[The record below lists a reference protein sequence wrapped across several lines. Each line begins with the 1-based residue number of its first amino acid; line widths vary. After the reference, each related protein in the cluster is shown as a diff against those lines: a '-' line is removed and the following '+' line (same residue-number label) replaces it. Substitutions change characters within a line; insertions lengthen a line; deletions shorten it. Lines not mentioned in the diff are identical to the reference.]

1 MSHYLQ
7 INGQRLI
14 DSLYALGEHGALPG
28 GGVCRLAATAEDKAG
43 RDFVVARMKAL
54 GLSVSIDAIGNVT
67 GVYHGEETLP
77 MGSHIDTVAT
87 GGLYDGNYGVMA
99 GLEVI
104 ATLQDAGIRTR
115 RPLAVTFF
123 TNEEGVR
130 FQPDMMGSVV
140 FAGEYPLAQALATW
154 AVCIAVPMVRWV
166 RHPTLK
172 VTGAL
177 AAKDLDGI
185 TLDEAL
191 RNIGYKG
198 ERQPGDMAVD
208 SYVELHI
215 EQGPILD
222 KEQIDIGVVTGVQ
235 GISWQEFTLRGV
247 SNHAGTTPMSMRRD
261 AGLAAAK
268 IAVFAR
274 ELALSLSGNQV
285 ATVGHFSVK
294 PNLINV
300 IPNHV
305 VMSVDLRNTDNAI
318 LCLAEQQLA
327 EFVAKTSQEEGV
339 EITSRSLVRFNPVIF
354 ADEIVNAVEAE
365 AERQALSYRRLPS
378 GAGHDAQFM
387 ASVCP
392 AGMIFVPCVDGISH
406 NVKEHSAA
414 KDLIAGANVLL
425 QVVLQRAQRMD

>member
-1 MSHYLQ
+1 MHHYLQ

-14 DSLYALGEHGALPG
+14 DSLFALGKFGALEG

-54 GLSVSIDAIGNVT
+54 GLDISVDAIGNVT
-67 GVYHGEETLP
+67 GVYAGEEALP
-77 MGSHIDTVAT
+77 MVMMGSHIDTVGT

-104 ATLQDAGIRTR
+104 ATLQEAGLRAR

-140 FAGEYPLAQALATW
+140 FAGEYPLEA
-154 AVCIAVPMVRWV
+154 
-166 RHPTLK
+166 
-172 VTGAL
+172 AL
-177 AAKDLDGI
+177 AAKDREGI

-191 RNIGYKG
+191 RAIGYRG
-198 ERQPGDMAVD
+198 ERRPGDMSVD

-222 KEQIDIGVVTGVQ
+222 KEGTDIGVVTGVQ
-235 GISWQEFTLRGV
+235 GISWQELTLTGV
-247 SNHAGTTPMSMRRD
+247 SNHAGTTPMSMRHD

-274 ELALSLSGNQV
+274 ELALNLGGDQV
-285 ATVGHFSVK
+285 ATVGHISVK

-300 IPNHV
+300 IPNQV
-305 VMSVDLRNTDNAI
+305 VMSVDLRNTDNAV
-318 LCLAEQQLA
+318 LKLAEQQLA
-327 EFVAKTSQEEGV
+327 DFIATTAQDEGV
-339 EITSRSLVRFNPVIF
+339 KITSRSLVRFNPVIF
-354 ADEIVNAVEAE
+354 ADDIVNAVEDE
-365 AERQALSYRRLPS
+365 AKRQGLSARRLPS

-406 NVKEHSAA
+406 NVNEHSDP

-425 QVVLQRAQRMD
+425 QVVLQRAQRPA

>member
-1 MSHYLQ
+1 MHHYLQ

-14 DSLYALGEHGALPG
+14 DSLFALGEFGALEG

-54 GLSVSIDAIGNVT
+54 GLDISVDAIGNVT
-67 GVYHGEETLP
+67 GVYAGEEALP
-77 MGSHIDTVAT
+77 MVMMGSHIDTVGT

-104 ATLQDAGIRTR
+104 ATLQEAGLRAR

-140 FAGEYPLAQALATW
+140 FAGEYPLEA
-154 AVCIAVPMVRWV
+154 
-166 RHPTLK
+166 
-172 VTGAL
+172 AL
-177 AAKDLDGI
+177 AAKDREGI

-191 RNIGYKG
+191 RAIGYRG
-198 ERQPGDMAVD
+198 ERRPGDMSVD

-222 KEQIDIGVVTGVQ
+222 KEGTNIGVVTGVQ
-235 GISWQEFTLRGV
+235 GISWQELTLTGV
-247 SNHAGTTPMSMRRD
+247 SNHAGTTPMSMRHD

-274 ELALSLSGNQV
+274 ELALNLGGDQV
-285 ATVGHFSVK
+285 ATVGHISVK

-300 IPNHV
+300 IPNQV

-318 LCLAEQQLA
+318 LKLAEQQLA
-327 EFVAKTSQEEGV
+327 DFIATTAQDEGV
-339 EITSRSLVRFNPVIF
+339 KITSRSLVRFNPVIF
-354 ADEIVNAVEAE
+354 ADDIVNAVEDE
-365 AERQALSYRRLPS
+365 AKRQGLSARRLPS

-406 NVKEHSAA
+406 NVNEHSDP

-425 QVVLQRAQRMD
+425 QVVLQRAQRPA

>member
-1 MSHYLQ
+1 MHHYLQ

-14 DSLYALGEHGALPG
+14 DSLFALGECGALEG

-54 GLSVSIDAIGNVT
+54 GLDISVDAIGNVT
-67 GVYHGEETLP
+67 GVYAGEEALP
-77 MGSHIDTVAT
+77 MVMMGSHIDTVGT

-104 ATLQDAGIRTR
+104 ATLQEAGLRAR

-140 FAGEYPLAQALATW
+140 FAGEYPLEA
-154 AVCIAVPMVRWV
+154 
-166 RHPTLK
+166 
-172 VTGAL
+172 AL
-177 AAKDLDGI
+177 AAKDREGI

-191 RNIGYKG
+191 RAIGYRG
-198 ERQPGDMAVD
+198 ERRPGDMSVD

-222 KEQIDIGVVTGVQ
+222 KEGTDIGVVTGVQ
-235 GISWQEFTLRGV
+235 GISWQELTLTGV
-247 SNHAGTTPMSMRRD
+247 SNHAGTTPMSMRHD

-268 IAVFAR
+268 IAVFTR
-274 ELALSLSGNQV
+274 ELALNLGGDQV
-285 ATVGHFSVK
+285 ATVGHISVK

-300 IPNHV
+300 IPNQV

-318 LCLAEQQLA
+318 LKLAEQQLA
-327 EFVAKTSQEEGV
+327 DFIATTAQDEGV
-339 EITSRSLVRFNPVIF
+339 KITSRSLVRFNPVIF
-354 ADEIVNAVEAE
+354 ADDIVNAVEDE
-365 AERQALSYRRLPS
+365 AKRQGLSARRLPS

-406 NVKEHSAA
+406 NVNEHSDP

-425 QVVLQRAQRMD
+425 QVVLQRAQRPA

>member
-1 MSHYLQ
+1 MHHYLQ

-14 DSLYALGEHGALPG
+14 DSLFALGEFGALEG

-54 GLSVSIDAIGNVT
+54 GLDISVDAIGNVT
-67 GVYHGEETLP
+67 GVYAGEEALP
-77 MGSHIDTVAT
+77 MVMMGSHIDTVGT

-104 ATLQDAGIRTR
+104 ATLQEAGLRAR

-140 FAGEYPLAQALATW
+140 FAGEYPLEA
-154 AVCIAVPMVRWV
+154 
-166 RHPTLK
+166 
-172 VTGAL
+172 AL
-177 AAKDLDGI
+177 AAKDREGI

-191 RNIGYKG
+191 RAIGYRG
-198 ERQPGDMAVD
+198 ERRPGDMSVD

-222 KEQIDIGVVTGVQ
+222 KEGTDIGVVTGVQ
-235 GISWQEFTLRGV
+235 GISWQELTLTGV
-247 SNHAGTTPMSMRRD
+247 SNHAGTTPMSMRHD

-274 ELALSLSGNQV
+274 ELALNLGGDQV
-285 ATVGHFSVK
+285 ATVGHISVK

-300 IPNHV
+300 IPNQV
-305 VMSVDLRNTDNAI
+305 VMSVDLRNTDNAV
-318 LCLAEQQLA
+318 LKLAEQQLA
-327 EFVAKTSQEEGV
+327 DFIATTAQDEGV
-339 EITSRSLVRFNPVIF
+339 KITSRSLVRFNPVIF
-354 ADEIVNAVEAE
+354 ADDIVNAVEDE
-365 AERQALSYRRLPS
+365 AKRQGLSARRLPS

-406 NVKEHSAA
+406 NVNEHRDP

-425 QVVLQRAQRMD
+425 QVVLQRAQRPA

>member
-1 MSHYLQ
+1 MSHLLR
-7 INGQRLI
+7 INGQRLV
-14 DSLYALGEHGALPG
+14 DSLFELGRCGALEG

-54 GLSVSIDAIGNVT
+54 GLAIRIDAIGNVT
-67 GVYHGEETLP
+67 GIYAGEQDLP
-77 MGSHIDTVAT
+77 MVMMGSHIDTVAT

-104 ATLQDAGIRTR
+104 ATLQESGIRPL
-115 RPLAVTFF
+115 RPIAVTFF

-140 FAGEYPLAQALATW
+140 FAGNYPLEA
-154 AVCIAVPMVRWV
+154 
-166 RHPTLK
+166 
-172 VTGAL
+172 AL
-177 AAKDLDGI
+177 AAKDRDGI

-191 RNIGYKG
+191 STIGYKG
-198 ERQPGDMAVD
+198 KHKPGDMAVD

-222 KEQIDIGVVTGVQ
+222 REGTDIGVVTGVQ
-235 GISWQEFTLRGV
+235 GISWREFTLTGV
-247 SNHAGTTPMSMRRD
+247 SNHAGTTPMAMRHD
-261 AGLAAAK
+261 AGLVAAK

-274 ELALSLSGNQV
+274 DLAKEIGGHQV
-285 ATVGHFSVK
+285 STVGHMTFK

-305 VMSVDLRNTDNAI
+305 VMTVDLRNTDNAELI
-318 LCLAEQQLA
+318 RAEKRLK
-327 EFVAKTSQEEGV
+327 EYVEKTAQEERV
-339 EITSRSLVRFNPVIF
+339 TVSSRSLVRFNPVIF
-354 ADEIVNAVEAE
+354 AEDIVTAIQEEAE
-365 AERQALSYRRLPS
+365 SQGFSHRCLPS

-392 AGMIFVPCVDGISH
+392 AGMIFVPCVGGVSH
-406 NVKEHSAA
+406 NIHEHTKPA
-414 KDLIAGANVLL
+414 DLIAGGNVLL
-425 QVVLQRAQRMD
+425 QVILERAQRAA

>member
-1 MSHYLQ
+1 MHHYLQ

-14 DSLYALGEHGALPG
+14 DSLFALGEFGALEG

-54 GLSVSIDAIGNVT
+54 GLDISVDAIGNVT
-67 GVYHGEETLP
+67 GVYAGEEALP
-77 MGSHIDTVAT
+77 MVMMGSHIDTVGT

-104 ATLQDAGIRTR
+104 ATLQEAGLRAR

-140 FAGEYPLAQALATW
+140 FAGEYPLEA
-154 AVCIAVPMVRWV
+154 
-166 RHPTLK
+166 
-172 VTGAL
+172 AL
-177 AAKDLDGI
+177 AAKDREGI

-191 RNIGYKG
+191 RAIGYRG
-198 ERQPGDMAVD
+198 ERRPGDMSVD

-222 KEQIDIGVVTGVQ
+222 KEGTDIGVVTGVQ
-235 GISWQEFTLRGV
+235 GISWQELTLTGV
-247 SNHAGTTPMSMRRD
+247 SNHAGTTPMSMRHD

-268 IAVFAR
+268 IAVFVR
-274 ELALSLSGNQV
+274 ELALNLGGDQV
-285 ATVGHFSVK
+285 ATVGHISVK

-300 IPNHV
+300 IPNQV
-305 VMSVDLRNTDNAI
+305 VMSVDLRNTDNAV
-318 LCLAEQQLA
+318 LKLAEQQLA
-327 EFVAKTSQEEGV
+327 DFIATTAHDEGV
-339 EITSRSLVRFNPVIF
+339 KITSRSLVRFNPVIF
-354 ADEIVNAVEAE
+354 ADDIVNAVEDE
-365 AERQALSYRRLPS
+365 AKRQGLSARRLPS

-406 NVKEHSAA
+406 NVNEHSDP

-425 QVVLQRAQRMD
+425 QVVLQRAQRPA

>member
-1 MSHYLQ
+1 MHHYLQ

-14 DSLYALGEHGALPG
+14 DSLFALGEFGALEG

-54 GLSVSIDAIGNVT
+54 RLDISVDAIGNVT
-67 GVYHGEETLP
+67 GVYAGEEALP
-77 MGSHIDTVAT
+77 MVMMGSHIDTVGT

-104 ATLQDAGIRTR
+104 ATLQEAGLRAR

-140 FAGEYPLAQALATW
+140 FAGEYPLEA
-154 AVCIAVPMVRWV
+154 
-166 RHPTLK
+166 
-172 VTGAL
+172 AL
-177 AAKDLDGI
+177 AAKDREGI

-191 RNIGYKG
+191 RAIGYRG
-198 ERQPGDMAVD
+198 ERRPGDMSVD

-222 KEQIDIGVVTGVQ
+222 KEGTDIGVVTGVQ
-235 GISWQEFTLRGV
+235 GISWQELTLTGV
-247 SNHAGTTPMSMRRD
+247 SNHAGTTPMSMRHD

-268 IAVFAR
+268 IAVFTR
-274 ELALSLSGNQV
+274 ELALNLGGDQV
-285 ATVGHFSVK
+285 ATVGHISVK

-300 IPNHV
+300 IPNQV
-305 VMSVDLRNTDNAI
+305 VMSVDLRNTDNAV
-318 LCLAEQQLA
+318 LKLAEQQLA
-327 EFVAKTSQEEGV
+327 DFIATTAQDEGV
-339 EITSRSLVRFNPVIF
+339 KITSRSLVRFNPVIF
-354 ADEIVNAVEAE
+354 ADDIVHAVEDE
-365 AERQALSYRRLPS
+365 AKRQGLSARRLPS

-406 NVKEHSAA
+406 NVNEHSDP

-425 QVVLQRAQRMD
+425 QVVLQRAQRPA

>member
-1 MSHYLQ
+1 MRHYLQ

-14 DSLYALGEHGALPG
+14 DSLFALGECGALEG

-54 GLSVSIDAIGNVT
+54 GLDISIDEIGNVT
-67 GVYHGEETLP
+67 GVYAGEEALP
-77 MGSHIDTVAT
+77 MVMMGSHIDTVGT

-104 ATLQDAGIRTR
+104 ATLQEAGIRPR

-140 FAGEYPLAQALATW
+140 FAGEYPLET
-154 AVCIAVPMVRWV
+154 
-166 RHPTLK
+166 
-172 VTGAL
+172 AL
-177 AAKDLDGI
+177 AAKDRDGI

-191 RNIGYKG
+191 QAIGYKG
-198 ERQPGDMAVD
+198 ERRPGDMSVD

-222 KEQIDIGVVTGVQ
+222 KEGTDIGVVTGVQ
-235 GISWQEFTLRGV
+235 GISWQELTLTGV
-247 SNHAGTTPMSMRRD
+247 SNHAGTTPMSMRHD
-261 AGLAAAK
+261 AGLAAAR

-274 ELALSLSGNQV
+274 ELAMTLGGDQV
-285 ATVGHFSVK
+285 ATVGHISVK

-300 IPNHV
+300 IPNQV
-305 VMSVDLRNTDNAI
+305 VMSVDLRNTNNAI
-318 LCLAEQQLA
+318 LKLAEQRLA
-327 EFVAKTSQEEGV
+327 DFIATTAQDEGV
-339 EITSRSLVRFNPVIF
+339 EITSRSLVRFDPVIF
-354 ADEIVNAVEAE
+354 ADDIVNAVEDE
-365 AERQALSYRRLPS
+365 AQRQGLSFRRLPS

-387 ASVCP
+387 ASLCP
-392 AGMIFVPCVDGISH
+392 SGMIFVPCVDGISH
-406 NVKEHSAA
+406 NINEHSDP

-425 QVVLQRAQRMD
+425 QVVLQRAQRPA

>member
-1 MSHYLQ
+1 MHHYLQ

-14 DSLYALGEHGALPG
+14 DSLFALGEFGALEG

-54 GLSVSIDAIGNVT
+54 GLDISVDAIGNVT
-67 GVYHGEETLP
+67 GVYAGEEALP
-77 MGSHIDTVAT
+77 MVMMGSHIDTVGT

-104 ATLQDAGIRTR
+104 ATLQEAGLRAR

-140 FAGEYPLAQALATW
+140 FAGEYPLEA
-154 AVCIAVPMVRWV
+154 
-166 RHPTLK
+166 
-172 VTGAL
+172 AL
-177 AAKDLDGI
+177 AAKDREGI

-191 RNIGYKG
+191 RAIGYRG
-198 ERQPGDMAVD
+198 ERRPGDMSVD

-222 KEQIDIGVVTGVQ
+222 REGTDIGVVTGVQ
-235 GISWQEFTLRGV
+235 GISWQEITLTGV
-247 SNHAGTTPMSMRRD
+247 SNHAGTTPMSMRHD

-274 ELALSLSGNQV
+274 ELALNLGGDQV
-285 ATVGHFSVK
+285 ATVGHISVK

-300 IPNHV
+300 IPNQV

-318 LCLAEQQLA
+318 LKLAEQQLA
-327 EFVAKTSQEEGV
+327 DFIATTAQDEGV
-339 EITSRSLVRFNPVIF
+339 KITSRSLVRFNPVIF
-354 ADEIVNAVEAE
+354 ADDIVNAVEDE
-365 AERQALSYRRLPS
+365 AKRQGLSARRLPS

-406 NVKEHSAA
+406 NVNEHSDP

-425 QVVLQRAQRMD
+425 QVVLQRAQRPA

>member
-1 MSHYLQ
+1 
-7 INGQRLI
+7 
-14 DSLYALGEHGALPG
+14 
-28 GGVCRLAATAEDKAG
+28 
-43 RDFVVARMKAL
+43 
-54 GLSVSIDAIGNVT
+54 
-67 GVYHGEETLP
+67 
-77 MGSHIDTVAT
+77 
-87 GGLYDGNYGVMA
+87 MA

-140 FAGEYPLAQALATW
+140 FAGEYPLAQ
-154 AVCIAVPMVRWV
+154 
-166 RHPTLK
+166 
-172 VTGAL
+172 AL

-235 GISWQEFTLRGV
+235 GISWQAFTLRGV

-274 ELALSLSGNQV
+274 ELALSLGGNQV

>member
-14 DSLYALGEHGALPG
+14 DSLFALGECGALEG

-54 GLSVSIDAIGNVT
+54 GLAIYIDAIGNVT
-67 GVYHGEETLP
+67 GVYAGEEALP
-77 MGSHIDTVAT
+77 MVMMGSHIDTVGT

-104 ATLQDAGIRTR
+104 ATLLEAGIRPR

-140 FAGEYPLAQALATW
+140 FAGEHPLDA
-154 AVCIAVPMVRWV
+154 
-166 RHPTLK
+166 
-172 VTGAL
+172 AL
-177 AAKDLDGI
+177 AAKDLDGV

-191 RNIGYKG
+191 CEIGYKG
-198 ERQPGDMAVD
+198 ACRPGDLSVD

-222 KEQIDIGVVTGVQ
+222 KERIDIGVVTGVQ
-235 GISWQEFTLRGV
+235 GISWQEFTLTGV
-247 SNHAGTTPMSMRRD
+247 SNHAGTTPMNMRHD

-268 IAVFAR
+268 IAVYAR
-274 ELALSLSGNQV
+274 ELALTLGGDQV
-285 ATVGHFSVK
+285 STVGHMVFK

-305 VMSVDLRNTDNAI
+305 VMTVDLRNTDNET
-318 LCLAEQQLA
+318 LKLAEQRLA
-327 EFVAKTSQEEGV
+327 EFVARTAQEEGV

-354 ADEIVNAVEAE
+354 ADEIVNAVEDE
-365 AERQALSYRRLPS
+365 AKRQALSCRRLPS

-406 NVKEHSAA
+406 NVKEHSEA

-425 QVVLQRAQRMD
+425 QVVLQRAQRAE

>member
-1 MSHYLQ
+1 MHHYLQ

-14 DSLYALGEHGALPG
+14 DSLFALGKFGALEG

-54 GLSVSIDAIGNVT
+54 GLDISVDTIGNVT
-67 GVYHGEETLP
+67 GVYAGEEALP
-77 MGSHIDTVAT
+77 MVMMGSHIDTVGT

-104 ATLQDAGIRTR
+104 ATLQEAGLRAR

-140 FAGEYPLAQALATW
+140 FAGEYPLEA
-154 AVCIAVPMVRWV
+154 
-166 RHPTLK
+166 
-172 VTGAL
+172 AL
-177 AAKDLDGI
+177 AAKDREGI

-191 RNIGYKG
+191 RAIGYRG
-198 ERQPGDMAVD
+198 ERRPGDMSVD

-222 KEQIDIGVVTGVQ
+222 KEGTDIGVVTGVQ
-235 GISWQEFTLRGV
+235 GISWQELTLTGV
-247 SNHAGTTPMSMRRD
+247 SNHAGTTPMSMRHD

-268 IAVFAR
+268 IAVFTR
-274 ELALSLSGNQV
+274 ELALNLGGDQV
-285 ATVGHFSVK
+285 ATVGHISVK

-300 IPNHV
+300 IPNQV

-318 LCLAEQQLA
+318 LKLAEQQLA
-327 EFVAKTSQEEGV
+327 DFIATTAQDEGV
-339 EITSRSLVRFNPVIF
+339 KITSRSLVRFNPVIF
-354 ADEIVNAVEAE
+354 ADDIVNAVEDE
-365 AERQALSYRRLPS
+365 AKRQGLSARRLPS

-406 NVKEHSAA
+406 NVNEHSDP

-425 QVVLQRAQRMD
+425 QVVLQRAQRPA

>member
-1 MSHYLQ
+1 MHHYLQ

-14 DSLYALGEHGALPG
+14 DSLFALGEFGALEG

-54 GLSVSIDAIGNVT
+54 GLDISVDAIGNVT
-67 GVYHGEETLP
+67 GVYAGEEALP
-77 MGSHIDTVAT
+77 MVMMGSHIDTVGT

-104 ATLQDAGIRTR
+104 ATLQEAGLRAR

-140 FAGEYPLAQALATW
+140 FAGEYPLEA
-154 AVCIAVPMVRWV
+154 
-166 RHPTLK
+166 
-172 VTGAL
+172 AL
-177 AAKDLDGI
+177 AAKDREGI

-191 RNIGYKG
+191 RAIGYRG
-198 ERQPGDMAVD
+198 ERRPGDMSVD

-222 KEQIDIGVVTGVQ
+222 KEGTDIGVVTGVQ
-235 GISWQEFTLRGV
+235 GISWQELTLTGV
-247 SNHAGTTPMSMRRD
+247 SNHAGTTPMSMRHD

-274 ELALSLSGNQV
+274 ELALNLGGDQV
-285 ATVGHFSVK
+285 ATVGHISVK

-300 IPNHV
+300 IPNQV

-318 LCLAEQQLA
+318 LKLAEQQLA
-327 EFVAKTSQEEGV
+327 DFIATTAQDEGV
-339 EITSRSLVRFNPVIF
+339 KITSRSLVRFNPVIF
-354 ADEIVNAVEAE
+354 ADDIVNAVEDE
-365 AERQALSYRRLPS
+365 AKRQGLSARRLPS

-406 NVKEHSAA
+406 NVNEHSDP

-425 QVVLQRAQRMD
+425 QVVLQRAQRPA

>member
-1 MSHYLQ
+1 MHHYLQ

-14 DSLYALGEHGALPG
+14 DSLFALGEFGALEG

-54 GLSVSIDAIGNVT
+54 GLDISVDAIGNVT
-67 GVYHGEETLP
+67 GVYAGEEALP
-77 MGSHIDTVAT
+77 MVMMGSHIDTVGT

-104 ATLQDAGIRTR
+104 ATLQEAGLRAR

-140 FAGEYPLAQALATW
+140 FAGEYPLEA
-154 AVCIAVPMVRWV
+154 
-166 RHPTLK
+166 
-172 VTGAL
+172 AL
-177 AAKDLDGI
+177 AAKDREGI

-191 RNIGYKG
+191 RAIGYRG
-198 ERQPGDMAVD
+198 ERRPGDMSVD

-222 KEQIDIGVVTGVQ
+222 REGTDIGVVTGVQ
-235 GISWQEFTLRGV
+235 GISWQELTLTGV
-247 SNHAGTTPMSMRRD
+247 SNHAGTTPMSMRHD

-274 ELALSLSGNQV
+274 ELALNLGGDQV
-285 ATVGHFSVK
+285 ATVGHISVK

-300 IPNHV
+300 IPNQV

-318 LCLAEQQLA
+318 LKLAEQQLA
-327 EFVAKTSQEEGV
+327 DFIATTAQDEGV
-339 EITSRSLVRFNPVIF
+339 KITSRSLVRFNPVIF
-354 ADEIVNAVEAE
+354 ADDIVNAVEDE
-365 AERQALSYRRLPS
+365 AKRQGLSARRLPS

-406 NVKEHSAA
+406 NVNEHSDP

-425 QVVLQRAQRMD
+425 QVVLQRAQRPA

>member
-1 MSHYLQ
+1 MHHYLQ

-14 DSLYALGEHGALPG
+14 DSLFALGECGALEG

-54 GLSVSIDAIGNVT
+54 GLDISVDAIGNVT
-67 GVYHGEETLP
+67 GVYAGEEALP
-77 MGSHIDTVAT
+77 MVMMGSHIDTVGT

-104 ATLQDAGIRTR
+104 ATLQEAGLRAR

-140 FAGEYPLAQALATW
+140 FAGEYPLEA
-154 AVCIAVPMVRWV
+154 
-166 RHPTLK
+166 
-172 VTGAL
+172 AL
-177 AAKDLDGI
+177 AAKDREGI

-191 RNIGYKG
+191 RAIGYKG
-198 ERQPGDMAVD
+198 ERRPGDMSVD

-222 KEQIDIGVVTGVQ
+222 KEGTDIGVVTGVQ
-235 GISWQEFTLRGV
+235 GISWQELTLTGV
-247 SNHAGTTPMSMRRD
+247 SNHAGTTPMSMRHD

-274 ELALSLSGNQV
+274 ELALNLGGDQV
-285 ATVGHFSVK
+285 ATVGHISVK

-300 IPNHV
+300 IPNQV
-305 VMSVDLRNTDNAI
+305 VMSVDLRNTDNAV
-318 LCLAEQQLA
+318 LKLAEQQLA
-327 EFVAKTSQEEGV
+327 DFIATTAQDEGV
-339 EITSRSLVRFNPVIF
+339 KITSRSLVRFNPVIF
-354 ADEIVNAVEAE
+354 ADDIVNAVEDE
-365 AERQALSYRRLPS
+365 AKRQGLSARRLPS

-406 NVKEHSAA
+406 NVNEHSDP

-425 QVVLQRAQRMD
+425 QVVLQRAQRPA

>member
-14 DSLYALGEHGALPG
+14 DSLFALGECGALEG

-54 GLSVSIDAIGNVT
+54 GLAIYIDAIGNVT
-67 GVYHGEETLP
+67 GVYAGEEALP
-77 MGSHIDTVAT
+77 MVMMGSHIDTVGT

-104 ATLQDAGIRTR
+104 ATLLEAGIRPR

-140 FAGEYPLAQALATW
+140 FAGEYPLDA
-154 AVCIAVPMVRWV
+154 
-166 RHPTLK
+166 
-172 VTGAL
+172 AL
-177 AAKDLDGI
+177 AAKDLDGV

-191 RNIGYKG
+191 CEIGYKG
-198 ERQPGDMAVD
+198 ACRPGDLSVD

-222 KEQIDIGVVTGVQ
+222 KERIDIGVVTGVQ
-235 GISWQEFTLRGV
+235 GISWQEFTLTGV
-247 SNHAGTTPMSMRRD
+247 SNHAGTTPMNMRHD

-268 IAVFAR
+268 IAVYAR
-274 ELALSLSGNQV
+274 ELALTLGGDQV
-285 ATVGHFSVK
+285 STVGHMVFK

-305 VMSVDLRNTDNAI
+305 VVTVDLRNTDNET
-318 LCLAEQQLA
+318 LKLAEQQLA
-327 EFVAKTSQEEGV
+327 EFVARTAQEEGV

-354 ADEIVNAVEAE
+354 ADEIVNAVEDE
-365 AERQALSYRRLPS
+365 AKRQALSCRRLPS

-406 NVKEHSAA
+406 NVKEHSEA

-425 QVVLQRAQRMD
+425 QVVLQRAQRAE

>member
-14 DSLYALGEHGALPG
+14 DSLFALGECGALEG

-54 GLSVSIDAIGNVT
+54 GLAIYIDAIGNVT
-67 GVYHGEETLP
+67 GVYAGEEALP
-77 MGSHIDTVAT
+77 MVMMGSHIDTVGT

-104 ATLQDAGIRTR
+104 ATLLEAGIRPR

-140 FAGEYPLAQALATW
+140 FAGEYPLDA
-154 AVCIAVPMVRWV
+154 
-166 RHPTLK
+166 
-172 VTGAL
+172 AL
-177 AAKDLDGI
+177 AAKDLDGV

-191 RNIGYKG
+191 CEIGYKG
-198 ERQPGDMAVD
+198 ACRPGDLSVD

-222 KEQIDIGVVTGVQ
+222 KERIDIGVVTGVQ
-235 GISWQEFTLRGV
+235 GISWQEFTLTGV
-247 SNHAGTTPMSMRRD
+247 SNHAGTTPMNMRHD

-268 IAVFAR
+268 IAVYAR
-274 ELALSLSGNQV
+274 ELALTLGGDQV
-285 ATVGHFSVK
+285 STVGHMVFK

-305 VMSVDLRNTDNAI
+305 VMTVDLRNTDNET
-318 LCLAEQQLA
+318 LKLAEQRLA
-327 EFVAKTSQEEGV
+327 EFVARTAQEEGV

-354 ADEIVNAVEAE
+354 ADEIVNAVEDE
-365 AERQALSYRRLPS
+365 AKRQALSCRRLPS

-406 NVKEHSAA
+406 NVKEHSEA

-425 QVVLQRAQRMD
+425 QVVLQRAQRAE

>member
-1 MSHYLQ
+1 MHHYLQ

-14 DSLYALGEHGALPG
+14 DSLFALGEFGALEG

-54 GLSVSIDAIGNVT
+54 GLDISVDAIGNVT
-67 GVYHGEETLP
+67 GVYAGEEALP
-77 MGSHIDTVAT
+77 MVMMGSHIDTVGT

-104 ATLQDAGIRTR
+104 ATLQEAGLRAR

-140 FAGEYPLAQALATW
+140 FAGEYPLEA
-154 AVCIAVPMVRWV
+154 
-166 RHPTLK
+166 
-172 VTGAL
+172 AL
-177 AAKDLDGI
+177 AAKDREGI

-191 RNIGYKG
+191 RAIGYRG
-198 ERQPGDMAVD
+198 ERRPGDMSVD

-222 KEQIDIGVVTGVQ
+222 KEGTDIGVVTGVQ
-235 GISWQEFTLRGV
+235 GISWQELTLTGV
-247 SNHAGTTPMSMRRD
+247 SNHAGTTPMSMRHD

-268 IAVFAR
+268 IAVFVR
-274 ELALSLSGNQV
+274 ELALNLGGDQV
-285 ATVGHFSVK
+285 ATVGHISVK

-300 IPNHV
+300 IPNQV

-318 LCLAEQQLA
+318 LKLAEQQLA
-327 EFVAKTSQEEGV
+327 DFIATTAQDEGV
-339 EITSRSLVRFNPVIF
+339 KITSRSLVRFNPVIF
-354 ADEIVNAVEAE
+354 ADDIVNAVEDE
-365 AERQALSYRRLPS
+365 AKRQGLSARRLPS

-406 NVKEHSAA
+406 NVNEHSDP

-425 QVVLQRAQRMD
+425 QVVLQRAQRPA

>member
-1 MSHYLQ
+1 MHHYLQ

-14 DSLYALGEHGALPG
+14 DSLFALGECGALEG

-54 GLSVSIDAIGNVT
+54 GLDISVDAIGNVT
-67 GVYHGEETLP
+67 GVYAGEEALP
-77 MGSHIDTVAT
+77 MVMMGSHIDTVGT

-104 ATLQDAGIRTR
+104 ATLQEAGLRAR

-140 FAGEYPLAQALATW
+140 FAGEYPLEAA
-154 AVCIAVPMVRWV
+154 R
-166 RHPTLK
+166 
-172 VTGAL
+172 
-177 AAKDLDGI
+177 AAKDREGI

-191 RNIGYKG
+191 RAIGYRG
-198 ERQPGDMAVD
+198 ERRPGDMSVD

-222 KEQIDIGVVTGVQ
+222 KEGTDIGVVTGVQ
-235 GISWQEFTLRGV
+235 GISWQELTLTGV
-247 SNHAGTTPMSMRRD
+247 SNHAGTTPMSMRHD

-274 ELALSLSGNQV
+274 ELALNLGGDQV
-285 ATVGHFSVK
+285 ATVGHISVK

-300 IPNHV
+300 IPNQV

-318 LCLAEQQLA
+318 LKLAEQQLA
-327 EFVAKTSQEEGV
+327 DFIATTAQDEGV
-339 EITSRSLVRFNPVIF
+339 KITSRSLVRFNPVIF
-354 ADEIVNAVEAE
+354 ADDIVNAVEDE
-365 AERQALSYRRLPS
+365 AKRQGLSARRLPS

-406 NVKEHSAA
+406 NVNEHSDP

-425 QVVLQRAQRMD
+425 QVVLQRAQRPA

>member
-1 MSHYLQ
+1 MRHYLQ

-14 DSLYALGEHGALPG
+14 DSLFALGECGALEG

-43 RDFVVARMKAL
+43 RDFVVARMRAL
-54 GLSVSIDAIGNVT
+54 GLDISIDAIGNVT
-67 GVYHGEETLP
+67 GVYAGEEALP
-77 MGSHIDTVAT
+77 MVMMGSHIDTVGT

-104 ATLQDAGIRTR
+104 ATLQEAGIRPR

-140 FAGEYPLAQALATW
+140 FAGEYPLET
-154 AVCIAVPMVRWV
+154 
-166 RHPTLK
+166 
-172 VTGAL
+172 AL
-177 AAKDLDGI
+177 AAKDRDGI

-191 RNIGYKG
+191 QAIGYKG
-198 ERQPGDMAVD
+198 ERRPGDMSVD

-222 KEQIDIGVVTGVQ
+222 KEGTDIGVVTGVQ
-235 GISWQEFTLRGV
+235 GISWQELTLTGV
-247 SNHAGTTPMSMRRD
+247 SNHAGTTPMSMRHD
-261 AGLAAAK
+261 AGLAAAR

-274 ELALSLSGNQV
+274 ELAMTLGGDQV
-285 ATVGHFSVK
+285 ATVGHISVK

-300 IPNHV
+300 IPNQV
-305 VMSVDLRNTDNAI
+305 VMSVDLRNTNNAI
-318 LCLAEQQLA
+318 LKLAEQRLA
-327 EFVAKTSQEEGV
+327 DFIATTAQDEGV
-339 EITSRSLVRFNPVIF
+339 EITSRSLVRFDPVIF
-354 ADEIVNAVEAE
+354 ADDIVNAVEDE
-365 AERQALSYRRLPS
+365 AQRQGLSFRRLPS

-387 ASVCP
+387 ASLCP
-392 AGMIFVPCVDGISH
+392 SGMIFVPCVDGISH
-406 NVKEHSAA
+406 NINEHSDP

-425 QVVLQRAQRMD
+425 QVVLQRAQRPA

>member
-1 MSHYLQ
+1 MHHYLQ

-14 DSLYALGEHGALPG
+14 DSLFALGECGALEG

-54 GLSVSIDAIGNVT
+54 GLDISVDAIGNVT
-67 GVYHGEETLP
+67 GVYAGEEALP
-77 MGSHIDTVAT
+77 MVMMGSHIDTVGT

-104 ATLQDAGIRTR
+104 ATLQEAGLRAR

-140 FAGEYPLAQALATW
+140 FAGEYPLEA
-154 AVCIAVPMVRWV
+154 
-166 RHPTLK
+166 
-172 VTGAL
+172 AL
-177 AAKDLDGI
+177 AAKDREGI

-191 RNIGYKG
+191 RAIGYRG
-198 ERQPGDMAVD
+198 ERRPGDMSVD

-222 KEQIDIGVVTGVQ
+222 KEGTDIGVVTGVQ
-235 GISWQEFTLRGV
+235 GISWQELTLTGV
-247 SNHAGTTPMSMRRD
+247 SNHAGTTPMSMRHD

-274 ELALSLSGNQV
+274 ELALNLGGDQV
-285 ATVGHFSVK
+285 ATVGHISVK

-300 IPNHV
+300 IPNQV
-305 VMSVDLRNTDNAI
+305 VMSVDLRNTDNAV
-318 LCLAEQQLA
+318 LKLAEQQLEDFIA
-327 EFVAKTSQEEGV
+327 TTARDEGV
-339 EITSRSLVRFNPVIF
+339 KITSRSLVRFNPVIF
-354 ADEIVNAVEAE
+354 ADDIVNAVEDE
-365 AERQALSYRRLPS
+365 TKRQGLSARRLPS

-406 NVKEHSAA
+406 NVNEHSDP

-425 QVVLQRAQRMD
+425 QVVLQRAQRPA

>member
-14 DSLYALGEHGALPG
+14 DSLFALGECGALEG

-54 GLSVSIDAIGNVT
+54 GLAIYIDAIGNVT
-67 GVYHGEETLP
+67 GVYAGEEALP
-77 MGSHIDTVAT
+77 MVMMGSHIDTVGT

-104 ATLQDAGIRTR
+104 ATLLEAGIRPR

-140 FAGEYPLAQALATW
+140 FAGEYPLDA
-154 AVCIAVPMVRWV
+154 
-166 RHPTLK
+166 
-172 VTGAL
+172 AL
-177 AAKDLDGI
+177 AAKDLDGV

-191 RNIGYKG
+191 CEIGYKG
-198 ERQPGDMAVD
+198 ACRPGDLSVD

-222 KEQIDIGVVTGVQ
+222 KERIDIGVVTGVQ
-235 GISWQEFTLRGV
+235 GISWQEFTLTGV
-247 SNHAGTTPMSMRRD
+247 SNHAGTTPMNMRHD

-268 IAVFAR
+268 IAVYAR
-274 ELALSLSGNQV
+274 ELALTLGGDQV
-285 ATVGHFSVK
+285 STVGHMVFK

-305 VMSVDLRNTDNAI
+305 VMTVDLRNTDNET
-318 LCLAEQQLA
+318 LKLAEQWLA
-327 EFVAKTSQEEGV
+327 EFVARTAQEEGV

-354 ADEIVNAVEAE
+354 ADEIVNAVEDE
-365 AERQALSYRRLPS
+365 AKRQALSCRRLPS

-406 NVKEHSAA
+406 NVKEHSEA

-425 QVVLQRAQRMD
+425 QVVLQRAQRAE

>member
-14 DSLYALGEHGALPG
+14 DSLFALGEYGALEG

-54 GLSVSIDAIGNVT
+54 GLDITIDAIGNVT
-67 GVYHGEETLP
+67 GVYAGQEALP
-77 MGSHIDTVAT
+77 MVMMGSHIDTVGT

-104 ATLQDAGIRTR
+104 ARLQEAGIRPR
-115 RPLAVTFF
+115 RPVAVTFF

-140 FAGEYPLAQALATW
+140 FAGEYPLET
-154 AVCIAVPMVRWV
+154 
-166 RHPTLK
+166 
-172 VTGAL
+172 AL
-177 AAKDLDGI
+177 AAKDRDGI
-185 TLDEAL
+185 TLDQAL
-191 RNIGYKG
+191 QEIGYKG
-198 ERQPGDMAVD
+198 EHKPGALLVD

-222 KEQIDIGVVTGVQ
+222 KEGIDLGVVTGVQ
-235 GISWQEFTLRGV
+235 GISWQEFTLTGV
-247 SNHAGTTPMSMRRD
+247 SNHAGTTPMSMRHD
-261 AGLAAAK
+261 AGLVAAK
-268 IAVFAR
+268 IAVYAR
-274 ELALSLSGNQV
+274 ELASTLGGDQV
-285 ATVGHFSVK
+285 ATVGHISVK

-305 VMSVDLRNTDNAI
+305 VMSVDLRNTDND
-318 LCLAEQQLA
+318 LLAQAEKMLA
-327 EFVAKTSQEEGV
+327 QFIAKTAQEEGV
-339 EITSRSLVRFNPVIF
+339 EVTSRALVRFNPVIF
-354 ADEIVNAVEAE
+354 ADEIVNAVEKE
-365 AERQALSYRRLPS
+365 AKHQALSYKRLPS

-387 ASVCP
+387 ASICP

-406 NVKEHSAA
+406 NVKEHSAP
-414 KDLIAGANVLL
+414 KDLVAGANVLL
-425 QVVLQRAQRMD
+425 QVVLQRAQRAA

>member
-1 MSHYLQ
+1 MHHYLQ

-14 DSLYALGEHGALPG
+14 DSLFALGEFGALEG

-54 GLSVSIDAIGNVT
+54 GLDISVDAIGNVT
-67 GVYHGEETLP
+67 GVYAGEEALP
-77 MGSHIDTVAT
+77 MVMMGSHIDTVGT

-104 ATLQDAGIRTR
+104 ATLQEAGLRAR

-140 FAGEYPLAQALATW
+140 FAGEYPLEA
-154 AVCIAVPMVRWV
+154 
-166 RHPTLK
+166 
-172 VTGAL
+172 AL
-177 AAKDLDGI
+177 AAKDREGI

-191 RNIGYKG
+191 RAIGYRG
-198 ERQPGDMAVD
+198 ERRPGDMSVD

-222 KEQIDIGVVTGVQ
+222 KEGTDIGVVTGVQ
-235 GISWQEFTLRGV
+235 GISWQELTLTGV
-247 SNHAGTTPMSMRRD
+247 SNHAGTTPMSMRHD

-274 ELALSLSGNQV
+274 ELALNLGGDQV
-285 ATVGHFSVK
+285 ATVGHISVK

-300 IPNHV
+300 IPNQV

-318 LCLAEQQLA
+318 LKLAEQQLA
-327 EFVAKTSQEEGV
+327 DFIATTAQDEGV
-339 EITSRSLVRFNPVIF
+339 KITSRSLVRFNPVIF
-354 ADEIVNAVEAE
+354 ADDIVNAVEDE
-365 AERQALSYRRLPS
+365 AKRKGLSARRLPS

-406 NVKEHSAA
+406 NVNEHSDP

-425 QVVLQRAQRMD
+425 QVVLQRAQRPA

>member
-1 MSHYLQ
+1 MRHYLQ

-14 DSLYALGEHGALPG
+14 DSLFALGECGALEG

-54 GLSVSIDAIGNVT
+54 GLDISIDAIGNVT
-67 GVYHGEETLP
+67 GVYAGEEALP
-77 MGSHIDTVAT
+77 MVMMGSHIDTVGT

-104 ATLQDAGIRTR
+104 ATLQEAGIRPR

-140 FAGEYPLAQALATW
+140 FAGEYPLET
-154 AVCIAVPMVRWV
+154 
-166 RHPTLK
+166 
-172 VTGAL
+172 AL
-177 AAKDLDGI
+177 AAKDRDGI

-191 RNIGYKG
+191 QGIGYKG
-198 ERQPGDMAVD
+198 ERRPGDMSVD

-222 KEQIDIGVVTGVQ
+222 KEGTDIGVVTGVQ
-235 GISWQEFTLRGV
+235 GISWQELTLTGI
-247 SNHAGTTPMSMRRD
+247 SNHAGTTPMSMRHD
-261 AGLAAAK
+261 AGLAAAR

-274 ELALSLSGNQV
+274 ELALTLGGDQV
-285 ATVGHFSVK
+285 ATVGHISVK

-300 IPNHV
+300 IPNQV

-318 LCLAEQQLA
+318 LKLAEQRLA
-327 EFVAKTSQEEGV
+327 DFIATTAQDEGV

-354 ADEIVNAVEAE
+354 ADDIVNAVEDE
-365 AERQALSYRRLPS
+365 AQRQGLSFRRLPS

-387 ASVCP
+387 ASLCP

-406 NVKEHSAA
+406 NINEHSDP

-425 QVVLQRAQRMD
+425 QVVLQRAQRPA

>member
-1 MSHYLQ
+1 MRHYLQ

-14 DSLYALGEHGALPG
+14 DSLFALGEYGALES

-54 GLSVSIDAIGNVT
+54 GLDVSIDAIGNVT
-67 GVYHGEETLP
+67 GVYAGEEALP
-77 MGSHIDTVAT
+77 MVMMGSHIDTVGT

-104 ATLQDAGIRTR
+104 ATLQEAGIRAR

-140 FAGEYPLAQALATW
+140 FAGEYPLEA
-154 AVCIAVPMVRWV
+154 
-166 RHPTLK
+166 
-172 VTGAL
+172 AL
-177 AAKDLDGI
+177 AAKDREGI

-191 RNIGYKG
+191 QAIGYKG
-198 ERQPGDMAVD
+198 EGRPGDMLVD

-222 KEQIDIGVVTGVQ
+222 KEGTDIGVVTGVQ
-235 GISWQEFTLRGV
+235 GISWQELTLTGV
-247 SNHAGTTPMSMRRD
+247 SNHAGTTPMSMRHD

-274 ELALSLSGNQV
+274 ELALDLGGDQV
-285 ATVGHFSVK
+285 ATVGHISVK

-300 IPNHV
+300 IPNQV

-318 LCLAEQQLA
+318 LKLAEQRLA
-327 EFVAKTSQEEGV
+327 DFIATTAQDEGV
-339 EITSRSLVRFNPVIF
+339 KISSRSLVRFNPVIF
-354 ADEIVNAVEAE
+354 ADDIVNVVEDE
-365 AERQALSYRRLPS
+365 ARRQGLSTRRLPS

-392 AGMIFVPCVDGISH
+392 AGMIFVPCLDGISH
-406 NVKEHSAA
+406 NVNEHSDPE
-414 KDLIAGANVLL
+414 DLIAGANVLL
-425 QVVLQRAQRMD
+425 QVVLQRAQRPA

>member
-1 MSHYLQ
+1 MHHYLQ

-14 DSLYALGEHGALPG
+14 DSLFALGEFGALEG
-28 GGVCRLAATAEDKAG
+28 GGVCRLAATVEDKAG

-54 GLSVSIDAIGNVT
+54 GLDISVDAIGNVT
-67 GVYHGEETLP
+67 GVYAGEEALP
-77 MGSHIDTVAT
+77 MVMMGSHIDTVGT

-104 ATLQDAGIRTR
+104 ATLQEAGLRAR

-140 FAGEYPLAQALATW
+140 FAGEYPLEA
-154 AVCIAVPMVRWV
+154 
-166 RHPTLK
+166 
-172 VTGAL
+172 AL
-177 AAKDLDGI
+177 AAKDREGI

-191 RNIGYKG
+191 RAIGYRG
-198 ERQPGDMAVD
+198 ERRPGDMSVD

-222 KEQIDIGVVTGVQ
+222 KEGTDIGVVTGVQ
-235 GISWQEFTLRGV
+235 GISWQELTLTGV
-247 SNHAGTTPMSMRRD
+247 SNHAGTTPMSMRHD

-274 ELALSLSGNQV
+274 ELALNLGGDQV
-285 ATVGHFSVK
+285 ATVGHISVK

-300 IPNHV
+300 IPNQV

-318 LCLAEQQLA
+318 LKLAEQQLA
-327 EFVAKTSQEEGV
+327 DFIATTAQDEGV
-339 EITSRSLVRFNPVIF
+339 KITSRSLVRFNPVIF
-354 ADEIVNAVEAE
+354 ADDIVNAVEDE
-365 AERQALSYRRLPS
+365 AKRQGLSARRLPS

-406 NVKEHSAA
+406 NVNEHSDP

-425 QVVLQRAQRMD
+425 QVVLQRAQRPA

>member
-1 MSHYLQ
+1 MHHYLQ

-14 DSLYALGEHGALPG
+14 DSLFALGEFGALEG

-54 GLSVSIDAIGNVT
+54 GLDISVDAIGNVT
-67 GVYHGEETLP
+67 GVYAGEEALP
-77 MGSHIDTVAT
+77 MVMMGSHIDTVGT

-104 ATLQDAGIRTR
+104 ATLQEAGLRAR

-140 FAGEYPLAQALATW
+140 FAGEYPLEA
-154 AVCIAVPMVRWV
+154 
-166 RHPTLK
+166 
-172 VTGAL
+172 AL
-177 AAKDLDGI
+177 AAKDREGI

-191 RNIGYKG
+191 RAIGYRG
-198 ERQPGDMAVD
+198 ERRPGDMSVD

-222 KEQIDIGVVTGVQ
+222 KEGTDIGVVTGVQ
-235 GISWQEFTLRGV
+235 GISWQELTLSGV
-247 SNHAGTTPMSMRRD
+247 SNHAGTTPMSMRHD

-274 ELALSLSGNQV
+274 ELALNLGGDQV
-285 ATVGHFSVK
+285 ATVGHISVK

-300 IPNHV
+300 IPNQV
-305 VMSVDLRNTDNAI
+305 VMSVDLRNTDNAV
-318 LCLAEQQLA
+318 LKLAEQQLA
-327 EFVAKTSQEEGV
+327 DFIATTAHDEGV
-339 EITSRSLVRFNPVIF
+339 KITSRSLVRFNPVIF
-354 ADEIVNAVEAE
+354 TDDIVNAVEDE
-365 AERQALSYRRLPS
+365 AKRQGLSARRLPS

-406 NVKEHSAA
+406 NVNEHSDP

-425 QVVLQRAQRMD
+425 QVVLQRAQRPA

>member
-14 DSLYALGEHGALPG
+14 DSLFALGECGALEG

-54 GLSVSIDAIGNVT
+54 GLAIYIDAISNVT
-67 GVYHGEETLP
+67 GVYAGEEALP
-77 MGSHIDTVAT
+77 MVMMGSHIDTVGT

-104 ATLQDAGIRTR
+104 ATLLEAGIRPR

-140 FAGEYPLAQALATW
+140 FAGEYPLDA
-154 AVCIAVPMVRWV
+154 
-166 RHPTLK
+166 
-172 VTGAL
+172 AL
-177 AAKDLDGI
+177 AAKDLDGV

-191 RNIGYKG
+191 CEIGYKG
-198 ERQPGDMAVD
+198 ACRPGDLSVD

-222 KEQIDIGVVTGVQ
+222 KERIDIGVVTGVQ
-235 GISWQEFTLRGV
+235 GISWQEFTLTGV
-247 SNHAGTTPMSMRRD
+247 SNHAGTTPMNMRHD

-268 IAVFAR
+268 IAVYAR
-274 ELALSLSGNQV
+274 ELALTLGGDQV
-285 ATVGHFSVK
+285 STVGHMVFK

-305 VMSVDLRNTDNAI
+305 VMTVDLRNTDNET
-318 LCLAEQQLA
+318 LKLAEQQLA
-327 EFVAKTSQEEGV
+327 EFVARTAQEEGV

-354 ADEIVNAVEAE
+354 ADEIVNAVEDE
-365 AERQALSYRRLPS
+365 AKRQALSCRRLPS

-406 NVKEHSAA
+406 NVKEHSEA

-425 QVVLQRAQRMD
+425 QVVLQRAQRAE

>member
-1 MSHYLQ
+1 MHHYLQ

-14 DSLYALGEHGALPG
+14 DSLFALGKFGALEG

-54 GLSVSIDAIGNVT
+54 GLDISVDAIGNVT
-67 GVYHGEETLP
+67 GVYAGEEALP
-77 MGSHIDTVAT
+77 MVMMGSHIDTVGT

-104 ATLQDAGIRTR
+104 ATLQEAGLRAR

-140 FAGEYPLAQALATW
+140 FAGEYPLEA
-154 AVCIAVPMVRWV
+154 
-166 RHPTLK
+166 
-172 VTGAL
+172 AL
-177 AAKDLDGI
+177 AAKDREGI

-191 RNIGYKG
+191 RAIGYRG
-198 ERQPGDMAVD
+198 ERRPGDMSVD

-222 KEQIDIGVVTGVQ
+222 KEGTDIGVVTGVQ
-235 GISWQEFTLRGV
+235 GISWQELTLTGV
-247 SNHAGTTPMSMRRD
+247 SNHAGTTPMSMRHD

-268 IAVFAR
+268 IAVFTR
-274 ELALSLSGNQV
+274 ELALNLGGDQV
-285 ATVGHFSVK
+285 ATVGHISVK

-300 IPNHV
+300 IPNQV

-318 LCLAEQQLA
+318 LKLAEQQLA
-327 EFVAKTSQEEGV
+327 DFIATTAQDEGV
-339 EITSRSLVRFNPVIF
+339 KITSRSLVRFNPVIF
-354 ADEIVNAVEAE
+354 ADDIVHAVEDE
-365 AERQALSYRRLPS
+365 AKRQGLSARRLPS

-406 NVKEHSAA
+406 NVNEHSDP

-425 QVVLQRAQRMD
+425 QVVLQRAQRPA

>member
-14 DSLYALGEHGALPG
+14 DSLFALGECGALEG

-54 GLSVSIDAIGNVT
+54 GLAIYIDAIGNVT
-67 GVYHGEETLP
+67 GVYAGEEALP
-77 MGSHIDTVAT
+77 MVMMGSHIDTVGT

-104 ATLQDAGIRTR
+104 ATFLEAGIRPR

-140 FAGEYPLAQALATW
+140 FAGEYPLDA
-154 AVCIAVPMVRWV
+154 
-166 RHPTLK
+166 
-172 VTGAL
+172 AL
-177 AAKDLDGI
+177 AAKDLDGV

-191 RNIGYKG
+191 CEIGYKG
-198 ERQPGDMAVD
+198 ACRPGDLSVD

-222 KEQIDIGVVTGVQ
+222 KERIDIGVVTGVQ
-235 GISWQEFTLRGV
+235 GISWQEFTLTGV
-247 SNHAGTTPMSMRRD
+247 SNHAGTTPMNMRHD

-268 IAVFAR
+268 IAVYAR
-274 ELALSLSGNQV
+274 ELALTLGGDQV
-285 ATVGHFSVK
+285 STVGHMVFK

-305 VMSVDLRNTDNAI
+305 VMTVDLRNTDNET
-318 LCLAEQQLA
+318 LKLAEQRLA
-327 EFVAKTSQEEGV
+327 EFVARTAQEEGV

-354 ADEIVNAVEAE
+354 ADEIVNAVEDE
-365 AERQALSYRRLPS
+365 AKRQALSCRRLPS

-406 NVKEHSAA
+406 NVKEHSEA

-425 QVVLQRAQRMD
+425 QVVLQRAQRAE